1 VPEKPLIAAV
11 IGEPAGVGPEICVK
25 ALDTGEP
32 QARARIIAVGS
43 AHALGAAAVIC
54 GSTLRFRA
62 IDDLAAATFDDGTIA
77 VLDDGALPP
86 GAHAFGTASAA
97 GGRASFGWIQ
107 RALDLAERGQID
119 GCVIAPID
127 RTSWNLAG
135 IVGAT
140 EEMLPPDTW
149 LLRVTGRLRTVP
161 IAEHVPM
168 REVPDTVKR
177 ELVLRV
183 IRLIAEK
190 LERWGFV
197 APTIGVAGLNP
208 HCVGPED
215 RDEIA
220 PAVADAR
227 AAGLD
232 VTGPVSPDA
241 IFRQALDG
249 RYDAV
254 VTMYHDQGQ
263 IAVKTVGLNDAC
275 TIFVG
280 LPYVRVGV
288 PHGSALDVAGTG
300 KAQHFTMLSA
310 LRTAGSLA
318 AGRGL

>member
-1 VPEKPLIAAV
+1 MPDKPLIAAV

-32 QARARIIAVGS
+32 QARARIVAIGS
-43 AHALGAAAVIC
+43 VHALGAAAATC
-54 GSTLRFRA
+54 GSTLRFRP
-62 IDDLAAATFDDGTIA
+62 IDDVDAATFEDGTIA
-77 VLDDGALPP
+77 VLDDRALPSE
-86 GAHAFGTASAA
+86 AHAFGTASAV
-97 GGRASFGWIQ
+97 GGRASYGWIQ
-107 RALDLAERGQID
+107 RAIDLAERGKID

-127 RTSWNLAG
+127 RASWTLAG
-135 IVGAT
+135 IFGAT
-140 EEMLPPDTW
+140 DEMLPPDTW
-149 LLRVTGRLRTVP
+149 LLRITGKLRTMP

-168 REVPDTVKR
+168 REVPDTVKHD
-177 ELVLRV
+177 LVLRL
-183 IRLIAEK
+183 IRLLAGK

-197 APTIGVAGLNP
+197 APKIGVAGLNP

-227 AAGLD
+227 AAGID

-241 IFRQALDG
+241 IFRQALEG

-254 VTMYHDQGQ
+254 VAMYHDQGQ

-288 PHGSALDVAGTG
+288 PHGSALDIAGTG

-318 AGRGL
+318 GGHGL